1 MHIIGFFKFCSI
13 QFTCMWKIRMANSN
27 TKTKSLIHSPVLLK
41 CSDSCVWY
49 PQCWVQG
56 VVKSKMFK
64 PMQSSDGQA
73 WKGVVYLCLNVIV
86 SVCTCLCLPAAGGRL
101 AILYSVWRC
110 RMCLFVCVLCMIVRV
125 YVYIYVC
132 TGSSRRACCA
142 LFNLE
147 AAGADS
153 GRTAHLVGRRL
164 LHIGPAQN
172 QHRPMQAMNPIHIR
186 NLRKIKQWTNLAE
199 KKCGEYLISC
209 IVLLEKDFLSTFNK
223 NTTPII

>member
-1 MHIIGFFKFCSI
+1 MRLDLKAPEAAKVKLDCVRAFLLPTDI
-13 QFTCMWKIRMANSN
+13 QIHVSWGTRLVFTCSSRPACYPLL
-27 TKTKSLIHSPVLLK
+27 SLEVLY
-41 CSDSCVWY
+41 VF
-49 PQCWVQG
+49 V
-56 VVKSKMFK
+56 
-64 PMQSSDGQA
+64 
-73 WKGVVYLCLNVIV
+73 
-86 SVCTCLCLPAAGGRL
+86 CLC
-101 AILYSVWRC
+101 
-110 RMCLFVCVLCMIVRV
+110 LCMIVRVYV

-186 NLRKIKQWTNLAE
+186 NLRKIKQRTNLAE
-199 KKCGEYLISC
+199 KKCGEYLIFC
-209 IVLLEKDFLSTFNK
+209 IVLLEKVFLSTFSTD
-223 NTTPII
+223 TTPII

>member
-1 MHIIGFFKFCSI
+1 MFKCDCAFVYVLV
-13 QFTCMWKIRMANSN
+13 FTCSSGPACY
-27 TKTKSLIHSPVLLK
+27 TLLSLE
-41 CSDSCVWY
+41 
-49 PQCWVQG
+49 
-56 VVKSKMFK
+56 
-64 PMQSSDGQA
+64 
-73 WKGVVYLCLNVIV
+73 V
-86 SVCTCLCLPAAGGRL
+86 SYV
-101 AILYSVWRC
+101 
-110 RMCLFVCVLCMIVRV
+110 FVCLCMIV
-125 YVYIYVC
+125 YVYMC

-186 NLRKIKQWTNLAE
+186 NLRKIKQRTNLAE
-199 KKCGEYLISC
+199 KKCGEYLIFC
-209 IVLLEKDFLSTFNK
+209 IVLLEKDFLSTFSK

>member
-1 MHIIGFFKFCSI
+1 M
-13 QFTCMWKIRMANSN
+13 
-27 TKTKSLIHSPVLLK
+27 
-41 CSDSCVWY
+41 
-49 PQCWVQG
+49 
-56 VVKSKMFK
+56 VKSKMFM

-86 SVCTCLCLPAAGGRL
+86 RVCTCLCLPAAAGRL

-110 RMCLFVCVLCMIVRV
+110 RVCLFVYDCARACVCVHMCALAALGGRAVLSSIWRCCIRVCLFLCVCLCMIVRVYV

-172 QHRPMQAMNPIHIR
+172 QHRPMQAMNPIHRR
-186 NLRKIKQWTNLAE
+186 NLRKIKQRTNLAE
-199 KKCGEYLISC
+199 KKGGEYLIFC
-209 IVLLEKDFLSTFNK
+209 IVLLEKDFLSTFTK